1 VKTAIAT
8 RVAAEM
14 EKEGAQVTLERGG
27 VGELT
32 VSVDG
37 REIVRSK
44 RFWYPNPW
52 SVMRRVRN
60 AVRGFPGLSDPA

>member
-1 VKTAIAT
+1 VKTAVAA

-14 EKEGAQVTLERGG
+14 KKEGAEVTLERGG

-37 REIVRSK
+37 REIVRAK
-44 RFWYPNPW
+44 RFGYPNPW

-60 AVRGFPGLSDPA
+60 AVRGGPT